1 MLFGGKSM
9 KRRLVV
15 VPAWM
20 LLAIALVLV
29 VSEPLNAQ
37 ISIGSFPKIDSAKD
51 WPWWR
56 GVTRDGHAVGS
67 DNAPTKLVEGQ
78 NSDWS
83 TPVPGRGHGS
93 PIVVGNL
100 VYLLTADES
109 SQTHFALGFD
119 RETGKQVW
127 KTQLNQGGFPNKNH
141 PKNTEASMTMASD
154 GERLYLTLFHH
165 EAVWALALSLNGER
179 IWEEKIDRFNP
190 KMYEYGYAPSP
201 VIYGDD
207 LIVAYEYD
215 GPSSIVSL
223 KRSSGKRN
231 WTTKRL
237 ESISFSSPVVT
248 SYKGKD
254 YLLISGQDSV
264 SAYNPKNG
272 DAFWATKGTAM
283 ATCGT
288 AVWDDGVVFAS
299 GGYPNSETIGIEME
313 TGKVLWRNRQKAYE
327 QSMVATKGH
336 LYSLT
341 DSGRL
346 YCWDAKTGEEKWVQR
361 LSGPVSASGVL
372 VGDRIYWANEAG
384 DLWVFKADPSRYIE
398 IAKNKIGD
406 ESFASPAIVNG
417 QVFLRV
423 AKQNGKQRQEYLMRF
438 SAR

>member
-1 MLFGGKSM
+1 M
-9 KRRLVV
+9 KRRLISVAARMILMASLIGLGTTSL
-15 VPAWM
+15 PAQ
-20 LLAIALVLV
+20 VN
-29 VSEPLNAQ
+29 P
-37 ISIGSFPKIDSAKD
+37 GSFPKIDSKKD

-56 GVTRDGHAVGS
+56 GVTRDGHAVDS
-67 DNAPTKLVEGQ
+67 DQAPTKLVEGQ

-83 TPVPGRGHGS
+83 IPIPGRGHGS
-93 PIVVGNL
+93 PIVVGKF

-165 EAVWALALSLNGER
+165 EAVWALALTLDGER
-179 IWEEKIDRFNP
+179 VWEEKIDRFNP

-201 VIYGDD
+201 VLYGVD

-237 ESISFSSPVVT
+237 ESDFF
-248 SYKGKD
+248 
-254 YLLISGQDSV
+254 LLSGGHIMERQRLFTDQWTRQCICLRSKERRESLV
-264 SAYNPKNG
+264 NQ
-272 DAFWATKGTAM
+272 GTAM

-299 GGYPNSETIGIEME
+299 GGYPNSETIGIEIE
-313 TGKVLWRNRQKAYE
+313 TGKVLWRNRQKRM
-327 QSMVATKGH
+327 SSRWWPRMVI
-336 LYSLT
+336 SI
-341 DSGRL
+341 
-346 YCWDAKTGEEKWVQR
+346 
-361 LSGPVSASGVL
+361 LSPTVDVFT
-372 VGDRIYWANEAG
+372 AG
-384 DLWVFKADPSRYIE
+384 L
-398 IAKNKIGD
+398 
-406 ESFASPAIVNG
+406 
-417 QVFLRV
+417 
-423 AKQNGKQRQEYLMRF
+423 QRQEKRNGYNDSRVL
-438 SAR
+438 SAPRVYW